1 MRPEHG
7 TGSEGDDGTFPLHA
21 LEYRWD
27 EFEPHLE
34 CYDTSEGEEC
44 ELDLEE
50 LGFRVSKGKTCV
62 GYWDDDGRYV
72 SCPKDAPV
80 TKFSQCPDCSK
91 EVFLPDQDC
100 LFEPKCNGE
109 RCGLD
114 FCSREHILYVA
125 FYDTRMKIGMSS
137 SRRVEKRLIEQGA
150 DAYSVIGKYKG
161 RKTARDAEKELSRR
175 LGIPQWYMQKDL
187 LRNLSR
193 PLDVE
198 GIKGRL
204 EGLRMTLGRSMN
216 LTPGPLVLLRRY
228 PIALPLPEVPKL
240 QDSHG
245 EHSGEYVGIKGKW
258 LIYSD
263 RGLKALNLSDLPG
276 RFIVRRVA

>member
-1 MRPEHG
+1 MRSEHR
-7 TGSEGDDGTFPLHA
+7 TGSEGDEGAYPLHA
-21 LEYRWD
+21 LEYHWD

-50 LGFRVSKGKTCV
+50 LGFRVSKRKTCV
-62 GYWDDDGRYV
+62 GYWDDEGRYV
-72 SCPKDAPV
+72 SCPKDASV
-80 TKFSQCPDCSK
+80 TKYSQCPDCSR

-109 RCGLD
+109 KCGLD

-187 LRNLSR
+187 LRNLTR

-216 LTPGPLVLLRRY
+216 LTPEPLVLLRRY
-228 PIALPLPEVPKL
+228 PIALPLPETPKL

-258 LIYSD
+258 LIYRD

-276 RFIVRRVA
+276 RFVARRVA